1 VLRQKMSE
9 ADYQKIIILMLKEDS
24 LRKYAK
30 LGRVRLFD
38 DIAIK
43 ASSNEIH
50 FGSEDELFAKL
61 DRYIYTNEREQLTT
75 KCELDILSSKDPLKF
90 PDDFECIVS
99 DNEKVKSQVEA
110 KINGINI
117 PVYVSPLPR
126 EKFADRSALY

>member
-1 VLRQKMSE
+1 MSE
-9 ADYQKIIILMLKEDS
+9 ASYQKIILLMLKEDA
-24 LRKYAK
+24 LRKYAR

-50 FGSEDELFAKL
+50 FGSEDELFTKL

-90 PDDFECIVS
+90 PDDFECIVA

-110 KINGINI
+110 KIKDINI
-117 PVYVSPLPR
+117 PVYVSQLP
-126 EKFADRSALY
+126 SSHLINTS